1 MRYWRYLGEHSQD
14 DDISEFGSGSQE
26 VVHILQLIFFLART
40 SILTAAATGIDFRG
54 KQLVPRC
61 ALQWENQIRNDYNL
75 LGNDFVTAKS
85 RRLQTHKV
93 FLRKLFMHVPLKF
106 WANGSAVRA
115 PG

>member
-61 ALQWENQIRNDYNL
+61 ALQWESQIQNEYNL

-93 FLRKLFMHVPLKF
+93 FLHKLSYL
-106 WANGSAVRA
+106 
-115 PG
+115 